1 MRTLALSALLCA
13 ACGLDSTG
21 PVIDDVL
28 PSSARRGDP
37 VEIRGD
43 RFCSD
48 SKDEVQ
54 EDGRCATTI
63 AAVVTIGTS
72 EEPARATVA
81 SYLQTRISITVPHEA
96 PGGATVILV
105 TRQGN
110 VSNAAAF
117 EVLD

>member
-13 ACGLDSTG
+13 ACSLDSTG

-28 PSSARRGDP
+28 PASARRGDM
-37 VEIRGD
+37 VEVRGD

-48 SKDEVQ
+48 SRDEV
-54 EDGRCATTI
+54 EDDGRCATTI

-72 EEPARATVA
+72 EDPARAIVV
-81 SYLQTRISITVPHEA
+81 SYRQTRISITVPDQA
-96 PGGATVILV
+96 PSGATLLLV
-105 TRQGN
+105 DRQGN
-110 VSNAAAF
+110 ASNTVDF